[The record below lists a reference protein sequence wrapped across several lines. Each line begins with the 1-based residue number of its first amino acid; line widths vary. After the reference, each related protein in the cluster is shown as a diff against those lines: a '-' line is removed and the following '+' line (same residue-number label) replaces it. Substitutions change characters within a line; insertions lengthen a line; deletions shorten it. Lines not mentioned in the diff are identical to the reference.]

1 VSTVTAVSPDGAAQL
16 AIIGGTGFGE
26 LAGLVDIQAEIVVTP
41 WGDAYI
47 ERGTLA
53 GVPLLFLPR
62 HGHPPQYPPH
72 MINYRANI
80 AALAQLGIER
90 ILAITAVGSVDP
102 RLPPAAVVMPDQL
115 IDYTWGRAQTFHD
128 AEIQHIDFT
137 YPYTESLRQALL
149 GAVAGLRARGE
160 LLSFYPRG
168 VYGCTQGP
176 RLETAAEI
184 ARMAREGCSIV
195 GMTAMPEAGLAREK
209 GLAYAGLS
217 VVVNAGAGI
226 NDQAVDLAGIS
237 AVMARGMAS
246 VRQILMALMLAS
258 AAQEGSVTGPA

>member
-1 VSTVTAVSPDGAAQL
+1 MNSVTAVGPNGAATL

-26 LAGLVDIQAEIVVTP
+26 FAGLEAIRAEVVTTP

-47 ERGTLA
+47 ERGMLA
-53 GVPLLFLPR
+53 GVPLVFLPR

-80 AALAQLGIER
+80 AALAQLGVER

-102 RLPPAAVVMPDQL
+102 HLPPAAVVMPDQL
-115 IDYTWGRAQTFHD
+115 IDYTWGRAQTFYD

-137 YPYTESLRQALL
+137 YPYTETLRQALL
-149 GAVAGLRARGE
+149 GAVTALRAKGE
-160 LLSFYPRG
+160 SLPFYPRG

-184 ARMAREGCSIV
+184 QRMARDGCSIV
-195 GMTAMPEAGLAREK
+195 GMTAMPEASLAREK
-209 GLAYAGLS
+209 GIAYAGLS

-226 NDQAVDLAGIS
+226 NDQAIDLAAIS
-237 AVMARGMAS
+237 AVMTQGMAS
-246 VRQILMALMLAS
+246 VRKILLALMG
-258 AAQEGSVTGPA
+258 QPRP